1 MKTVTWDSKLVD
13 FLSNQ
18 NTVIIKNKEEFKQ
31 FTKRME
37 TVGLDPRVLKISME
51 LTNNELLV
59 EYNNNKGFTFWNYNK
74 LLSDAIQESYDW
86 YGIEPLELKDIL

>member
-1 MKTVTWDSKLVD
+1 MKTVTWDSKLVN

-18 NTVIIKNKEEFKQ
+18 NTVIIKNEEEFEQ
-31 FTKRME
+31 FTKRMN
-37 TVGLDPRVLKISME
+37 TVGLDPRILKPGME

>member
-1 MKTVTWDSKLVD
+1 MKIVTWDSKLVD

-18 NTVIIKNKEEFKQ
+18 NTVIIKNEEEFKQ
-31 FTKRME
+31 FTKRMK
-37 TVGLDPRVLKISME
+37 TVGLDPRILKKGME

-59 EYNNNKGFTFWNYNK
+59 EYNNNKGFTFWNYNE
-74 LLSDAIQESYDW
+74 LLSDAIQKSYDW